1 MNSFLWQFVLG
12 FHLGLFRSSLLLFSQ
27 SCRVQYLCFHGGVVG
42 FQFQGA
48 MPNNCLGLLGVFFHR
63 VLSCR
68 YVWIV
73 RQSQTRL
80 PLCVVVRPSGLLH
93 DMDFANLLCGEEIL
107 ISFLWVGYGRRS
119 LGGSIARKVILLDLG
134 C

>member
-1 MNSFLWQFVLG
+1 MSFLLFQLFLV
-12 FHLGLFRSSLLLFSQ
+12 FRFGLFRSSLWLFSQ
-27 SCRVQYLCFHGGVVG
+27 NCRVQFQCSHGEVVG
-42 FQFQGA
+42 CQFRGA
-48 MPNNCLGLLGVFFHR
+48 MPNSCLEWLGEFYHR

-80 PLCVVVRPSGLLH
+80 PLCVVVRPSDLSH
-93 DMDFANLLCGEEIL
+93 DMGFANLLCGGGIL
-107 ISFLWVGYGRRS
+107 ISFLWVGCGRRS
-119 LGGSIARKVILLDLG
+119 LGGSTVCKVILPRLG